1 MKLWRNLL
9 CCCLIVAC
17 TPVEQTSSP
26 TRTTVHSVRFP
37 SQSMPRGVTRSNA
50 TLAEDFID
58 LTFALESGQPLT
70 RLLRY
75 EGAIRVAMPSP
86 LLAPYQRDLQDLLR
100 RLQREAGISISLV
113 SDPASAQIH
122 IEAVPARE
130 IQRVYPGA
138 ACFIVPGETNWD
150 DFRRKSRRQR
160 QRWSEQQTLGTT
172 AIFVPSDSTPQD
184 IRDCLHE
191 EIGQALGPANDIY
204 RLPDSVFN
212 DDNFHSILT
221 SFDMLMLR
229 ALYHPDLRS
238 GMSKSAVAGRIMQVL
253 NEINPK
259 GRGTGSLARAPSSPE
274 WKTAIETAMT
284 RSNSLSTRR
293 RAANRAVSLALAM
306 KPQDHRLGVALL
318 TRGRL
323 SLQSDPTA
331 GARDFTQSYE
341 LFRKRLGSDDIRTA
355 QAGLHLSVLA
365 LATKDFDVVLELV
378 DRSIKPALMGQNAVL
393 ASGLYAVRSEALIG
407 LGETEEATK
416 ARLESLKWARFAFG
430 DTNGVIA
437 SAQAKLEEF
446 GPNRSATAA
455 KAEQ

>member
-1 MKLWRNLL
+1 MKFWRAIL
-9 CCCLIVAC
+9 CSCLVAAC
-17 TPVEQTSSP
+17 VPVEQTGSP
-26 TRTTVHSVRFP
+26 TRATVQSVSFP
-37 SQSMPRGVTRSNA
+37 SQSLPRGVTRSNV

-75 EGAIRVAMPSP
+75 EGPVRIAMPSP
-86 LLAPYQRDLQDLLR
+86 QLAPYQRDLKNLLN
-100 RLQREAGISISLV
+100 RLQREAGVNITQV
-113 SDPASAQIH
+113 SDPTTAHIR
-122 IEAVPARE
+122 IEAVTTRD

-172 AIFVPSDSTPQD
+172 AIFIPSDSTPQD

-191 EIGQALGPANDIY
+191 EVGQALGPANDVY
-204 RLPDSVFN
+204 RLSDSVFN
-212 DDNFHSILT
+212 DDNFHSILS

-238 GMSKSAVAGRIMQVL
+238 GMSKRAVAGRIVKIL
-253 NEINPK
+253 NEINPN
-259 GRGTGSLARAPSSPE
+259 GRGTGSLARAPSSKP
-274 WKTAIETAMT
+274 WKEAIETAMT
-284 RSNSLSTRR
+284 RTNSRSTRR
-293 RAANRAVSLALAM
+293 RAANRAVSIAQAM

-323 SLQSDPTA
+323 SLQSDPTS

-341 LFRKRLGSDDIRTA
+341 LFRRRLGANDIRTA

-365 LATKDFDVVLELV
+365 LATKDFDVVLKLV
-378 DRSIKPALMGQNAVL
+378 ERSIDPALMGQNAVL
-393 ASGLYAVRSEALIG
+393 ASGLYAVRSEAFIG
-407 LGETEEATK
+407 LGKTEEATE

-430 DTNGVIA
+430 DTNGIIA

-446 GPNRSATAA
+446 GTNRSAPAA